1 MKRHRRI
8 ISLFLMIFIFLS
20 FTACEKPMS
29 EEEIK
34 EACMAEAENFVG
46 GYLSNTNLD
55 YLDKYIVYSDD
66 FKRHKL
72 EADYDWYGGTLI
84 IEKVADYIL
93 KNATFETDRFSFT
106 YNKETERAKLNVNV
120 TILPSKKV
128 FDKIEEYVK
137 QNQYSDDMEA
147 AAIQAI
153 FMIGD
158 IQPVTVHVPIEFI
171 YNDQHED
178 WEILQYWLVMK
189 AINEAE

>member
-72 EADYDWYGGTLI
+72 KADYDWYGGTLI

-93 KNATFETDRFSFT
+93 
-106 YNKETERAKLNVNV
+106 
-120 TILPSKKV
+120 
-128 FDKIEEYVK
+128 
-137 QNQYSDDMEA
+137 
-147 AAIQAI
+147 
-153 FMIGD
+153 
-158 IQPVTVHVPIEFI
+158 
-171 YNDQHED
+171 
-178 WEILQYWLVMK
+178 
-189 AINEAE
+189 

>member
-72 EADYDWYGGTLI
+72 EADYHGARRILSREVELEHQDK
-84 IEKVADYIL
+84 EKPY
-93 KNATFETDRFSFT
+93 
-106 YNKETERAKLNVNV
+106 
-120 TILPSKKV
+120 
-128 FDKIEEYVK
+128 
-137 QNQYSDDMEA
+137 Q
-147 AAIQAI
+147 
-153 FMIGD
+153 
-158 IQPVTVHVPIEFI
+158 
-171 YNDQHED
+171 
-178 WEILQYWLVMK
+178 
-189 AINEAE
+189 